1 MRLFSLFL
9 ALALVLMIPF
19 LFWGDAFNQ
28 WLTGEAGVRWLRG
41 WGPYG
46 WLAVIALLVGD
57 VFLPIPA
64 TPVMSAAGYLYG
76 AVTGGIVSATGSF
89 LAGLVAY
96 GLCRQLGRGV
106 AVWLAGGADLA
117 RADQLFRHSG
127 PWLVALSRWMPL
139 LPEVVSC
146 LAGMTR
152 MPFCTFALAL
162 GCGCVPMGFA
172 YAAIGAAGQ
181 DHPYLALILSAVVP
195 GLLWLLIRA
204 ALRAPRRE

>member
-19 LFWGDAFNQ
+19 LCWGDAFNQ
-28 WLTGEAGVRWLRG
+28 WFSGEAGVRWLRG
-41 WGPYG
+41 WGAYG
-46 WLAVIALLVGD
+46 WLAVIALLVAD

-76 AVTGGIVSATGSF
+76 TVTGGVVSAMGSF
-89 LAGLVAY
+89 LAGLLAY
-96 GLCRQLGRGV
+96 GLCRQFGRGT
-106 AVWLAGGADLA
+106 AVWLAGEADLA
-117 RADQLFRHSG
+117 RADQLFRRSG

-146 LAGMTR
+146 LAGLTR
-152 MPFCTFALAL
+152 MPFGPFALAL

-181 DHPYLALILSAVVP
+181 GHPALPVLRSQ
-195 GLLWLLIRA
+195 LLDL
-204 ALRAPRRE
+204 